1 MAKPIAE
8 RGNAP
13 FSKTPEASKASF
25 CLGLSNCRSDGGL
38 SFGARWAHT
47 EVCNHWAPKLKRR
60 INGDFTGQAGVGKI
74 DNVNFSVGGKTP
86 CLKITVQNCGAIL
99 LTIPNSTSPPLSS
112 TPRATAHQ
120 TPEAPPNPTPI
131 RCPRALPQPCAPA
144 PSSRTPPA
152 RFLSHSRAGFFP
164 F

>member
-74 DNVNFSVGGKTP
+74 DNVNFSEGGKTP
-86 CLKITVQNCGAIL
+86 FLKNTAQNCPAIL
-99 LTIPNSTSPPLSS
+99 LTNSAPAERCSVLVCRASLPLFAWRPISLFLCPQIALLYTRHSRRPPL
-112 TPRATAHQ
+112 
-120 TPEAPPNPTPI
+120 
-131 RCPRALPQPCAPA
+131 PQ
-144 PSSRTPPA
+144 A
-152 RFLSHSRAGFFP
+152 RRDF
-164 F
+164 